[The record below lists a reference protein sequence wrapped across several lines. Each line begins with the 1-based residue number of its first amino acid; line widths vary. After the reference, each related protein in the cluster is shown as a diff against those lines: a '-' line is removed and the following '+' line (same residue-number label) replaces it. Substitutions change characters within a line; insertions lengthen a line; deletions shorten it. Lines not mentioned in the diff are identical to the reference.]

1 MLKGT
6 MLKGPIW
13 VIAILSLMFVT
24 AQPRAALAQRSA
36 ALEKLIK
43 AAVKEKEMRMV
54 LGGWGPQK
62 LWDELAKL
70 TKATYGIDV
79 KLTFVAGP
87 NLSRATARG
96 LQEYKA
102 GQTSSTDAFLVSPR
116 LALKLTDA
124 GAVYR
129 VPWRELNPKIP
140 PIVVNDAS
148 TGLIVSGTN
157 GGIIYNKKM
166 LRREDMPAT
175 VEDLLD
181 PKYKGKIV
189 STSVA
194 TQWSEIAVLKGEEL
208 VTRVI
213 KGILDN
219 GNLVGVEP
227 GCGDKELI
235 AVGQYAM
242 QAFWC
247 NMFQAEN
254 YVKETGAPLG
264 LAFLKDAKWVAP
276 YHWVVPKNSKAPN
289 LAKLLGLVLATPA
302 AQKILDKHN
311 GRTSP
316 YIPGGRIYEF
326 TQEGQRSGGE
336 DFLID
341 TWKVIKK
348 HRSLYVGKTRNK
360 WRKMFRSR

>member
-1 MLKGT
+1 MLSRNVHKRPVLLL
-6 MLKGPIW
+6 MF
-13 VIAILSLMFVT
+13 LSLFLVATQST
-24 AQPRAALAQRSA
+24 AAPTP

-43 AAVKEKEMRMV
+43 AANKEKEMRMV

-62 LWDELAKL
+62 LWDEVAAL
-70 TKATYGIDV
+70 TNSMYGTNI
-79 KLTFVAGP
+79 KITFVSGP

-96 LQEYKA
+96 LQEYQA
-102 GQTSSTDAFLVSPR
+102 GQPSSTDAFLDSPR
-116 LALKLTDA
+116 LALKLTEA
-124 GAVYR
+124 GAVFR
-129 VPWRELNPKIP
+129 VPWRELEPKIP
-140 PIVVNDAS
+140 AIVVNSAG

-166 LRREDMPAT
+166 MRAEDMPET

-213 KGILDN
+213 KGIAKN

-235 AVGQYAM
+235 GVGQYAM

-254 YVKETGAPLG
+254 YAKETGAPLG
-264 LAFLKDAKWVAP
+264 LAFLKDARWVAP
-276 YHWVVPKNSKAPN
+276 YHWVVPKNAKAPN
-289 LAKLLGLVLATPA
+289 IAKLVGLALATPN
-302 AQKILDKHN
+302 AQRLLDKYN

-316 YIPGGRIYEF
+316 YIPGGRIYTF
-326 TQEGQRSGGE
+326 TQEGQRSGGKN
-336 DFLID
+336 FMID
-341 TWKVIKK
+341 TWAMLKK
-348 HRSLYVGKTRNK
+348 HRHLYVGKTRNN
-360 WRKMFRSR
+360 WRKILRGR